1 LANDLADKEPAKLK
15 EMQDLFVKIGIE
27 NHVLPIDD
35 RSIER
40 LNAAVAGRPDL
51 MSGRTSLTVYP
62 GMSGLMEN
70 AFINI
75 KNRSFSIAADV
86 EIPPSGAS
94 GVILAQGGR
103 FGGWSLWLQ
112 DGRPRFTYNWLGI
125 ERYEITANTPVSPG
139 RRNIRFEFAYDGGK
153 PGSGGT
159 GRISVDDAHFAEGRI
174 ARTQP
179 FAFSADEGADVGED
193 LATPVSEEYQ
203 VPATFT
209 GTINSVTI
217 EVQPIAV
224 ADRSAVD
231 LSAIEGLKKRA
242 EFD

>member
-1 LANDLADKEPAKLK
+1 
-15 EMQDLFVKIGIE
+15 MQDLFTKVAIE

-40 LNAAVAGRPDL
+40 LNAAAAGRPDL
-51 MSGRTSLTVYP
+51 MGGRTSLTVYR

-70 AFINI
+70 AFINM
-75 KNRSFSIAADV
+75 KNRSFSITAEV
-86 EIPPSGAS
+86 QIPASGAS

-125 ERYEITANTPVSPG
+125 ERYEVAATNPVSPG
-139 RRNIRFEFAYDGGK
+139 DQVLRFDFAYDGGK
-153 PGSGGT
+153 PGAGGVGGISLGGT
-159 GRISVDDAHFAEGRI
+159 KLAEGRI

-193 LATPVSEEYQ
+193 LATPVSEEYR

-209 GTINSVTI
+209 GTIHKITI
-217 EVQPIAV
+217 EVQPILA
-224 ADRSAVD
+224 ADRAAVD
-231 LSAIEGLKKRA
+231 LAAIEGLQRQA
-242 EFD
+242 AFE